1 MFIVQS
7 YPVAMFMC
15 IITMI
20 CWGSWANTTKLVD
33 GKRWPFQLF
42 YWDYSIGILLF
53 SILLAFTFG
62 SMGTE
67 GRPFIT
73 DLSQANID
81 YIGSAL
87 LGGIIFNLSNILLV
101 AAIDLAGM
109 AVAFPIGVGL
119 ALVLGVITNYMAVP
133 QGDPI
138 ILFAGVASVTMA
150 IILTAI
156 AYSRIQNTENTNN
169 KMKGMITAV
178 AAGLIMGWFF
188 RFVAASMADDF
199 ANPVAGKLTPYTALV
214 FFSLGV
220 FLSNFVWNVLVMKKP
235 ISGRKV
241 AGAEYFKGTLKE
253 HLTGILGGVI
263 WSIGMSF
270 SILASGVAGY
280 AVSYG
285 LGQGATMVA
294 VVWGVFIWRE
304 FAKAPTGTNKLLT
317 LVFASYILGIVLIIA
332 ANN

>member
-7 YPVAMFMC
+7 FPIAIFMC

-42 YWDYSIGILLF
+42 YWDYSIGILVF
-53 SILLAFTFG
+53 SLVLAFTAG
-62 SMGTE
+62 SMGSE
-67 GRPFIT
+67 GRPFLV

-87 LGGIIFNLSNILLV
+87 IGGIIFNLSNILLV

-119 ALVLGVITNYMAVP
+119 ALALGVITNYMAVP
-133 QGDPI
+133 QGDPV
-138 ILFAGVASVTMA
+138 ILFSGVACVTLA
-150 IILTAI
+150 IVLTAI
-156 AYSRIQNTENTNN
+156 AYSRIQSGENNN
-169 KMKGMITAV
+169 KIKGMLTAI

-199 ANPVAGKLTPYTALV
+199 ANPVAEKLTPYTALV
-214 FFSLGV
+214 FFSLGI
-220 FLSNFVWNVLVMKKP
+220 FLSNFVWNLLVMKKP

-241 AGAEYFKGTLKE
+241 AVSEYFQGTFKE
-253 HLTGILGGVI
+253 HLTGIIGGVI

-304 FAKAPTGTNKLLT
+304 FAKAPKGTNKLLT

-332 ANN
+332 ANS